1 MNINKLVDNIFKDI
15 NKDIVEIL
23 ETSVT
28 DVIEDVQVEVV
39 EDHIYG
45 RGEPKF
51 YERRGEDKGLIDKEK
66 NMNGNVISNTGK
78 DIVYVFENDT
88 KTNPYEKVGNTYLP
102 IYEELESDESLLEFL
117 DSEGIDISE
126 LTLQELNNHDLINK
140 TIKQSLKAKGYKVK

>member
-23 ETSVT
+23 ETNVT
-28 DVIEDVQVEVV
+28 NVFEDVQVEVV
-39 EDHIYG
+39 EDHFYG

>member
-23 ETSVT
+23 ETNVT
-28 DVIEDVQVEVV
+28 NVIEDVQVEVV

-126 LTLQELNNHDLINK
+126 LTLQELNSHDLINK